1 MLSIKN
7 LSFSYGKIQA
17 IRDVSFELEQGEIF
31 AIVGANGAGKSSP
44 MKCIAGLLKPQE
56 GEIWCG
62 ETKLEAAPHKVVEQG
77 VCLVPEG
84 RWIFPNLTVEENLL
98 LGGYTVKD
106 RESGIKRAYQMFS
119 RLEERKKQNA
129 RKALAIAHH
138 ACVLEQGRI
147 VKRGTGAELAADESI
162 GSSYLGKSK
171 NRRRRNFDDRAG
183 SEGNV

>member
-31 AIVGANGAGKSSP
+31 AIVGANGAGKSSL

-84 RWIFPNLTVEENLL
+84 RWLFPNLTVEENLL

-106 RESGIKRAYQMFS
+106 RDDVR
-119 RLEERKKQNA
+119 RR
-129 RKALAIAHH
+129 
-138 ACVLEQGRI
+138 
-147 VKRGTGAELAADESI
+147 AADA
-162 GSSYLGKSK
+162 GH
-171 NRRRRNFDDRAG
+171 RQRADG
-183 SEGNV
+183 